1 MRLTA
6 KHGRLSVTLRAV
18 RQGQDLQV
26 ICSGGEAHIGA
37 VALASPHPST
47 DVKDG
52 KKTDGL
58 LALSGHREDKLA
70 ARMARRL
77 ADELNCVVCV
87 TAGIHFDSITKEEIE
102 RVLNLVDVLTERCL
116 TRLKQAPK
124 ECSC

>member
-37 VALASPHPST
+37 VALEVA
-47 DVKDG
+47 DG

-102 RVLNLVDVLTERCL
+102 RVLTLADDLTERCL
-116 TRLKQAPK
+116 ARLKQAPK

>member
-47 DVKDG
+47 EVADG
-52 KKTDGL
+52 EKKDGL
-58 LALSGHREDKLA
+58 LAVSGHREDMLA
-70 ARMARRL
+70 ARTARRL
-77 ADELNCVVCV
+77 ANELNCVVCV

-116 TRLKQAPK
+116 TRLKQTPK

>member
-6 KHGRLSVTLRAV
+6 KHGRLAVTLNILW
-18 RQGQDLQV
+18 QGQDLQV
-26 ICSGGEAHIGA
+26 ICSGGQAHIGA
-37 VALASPHPST
+37 VALASPHPPT
-47 DVKDG
+47 DVADG
-52 KKTDGL
+52 EKMDGL
-58 LALSGHREDKLA
+58 LAVPGHREDMLA

-102 RVLNLVDVLTERCL
+102 RVLNLADTLTERCL
-116 TRLKQAPK
+116 TRLKQAAK